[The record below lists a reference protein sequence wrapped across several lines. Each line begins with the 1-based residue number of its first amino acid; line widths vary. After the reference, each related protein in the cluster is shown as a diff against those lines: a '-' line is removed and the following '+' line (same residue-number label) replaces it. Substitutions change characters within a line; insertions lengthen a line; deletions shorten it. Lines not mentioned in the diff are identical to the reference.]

1 MAVTTFHIIHIIVGA
16 WLIISPN
23 LGVFDTMTRGLFW
36 NNVIVGA
43 VVALYNAYYL
53 FARGNVDVKR

>member
-1 MAVTTFHIIHIIVGA
+1 
-16 WLIISPN
+16 
-23 LGVFDTMTRGLFW
+23 MTRGLFW